1 MKKYFRIATMAY
13 LTLLGATLGAVLYAG
28 IVVAP
33 VTFHTERWLGEGV
46 LSHFQMGLIMTQNFV
61 GLSYLVTVTMISVFL
76 YEGYKY
82 KQFERDKLTTVAA
95 LVVLMSG
102 ALFNWYYLPDIIT
115 MQMAGEAMTRSEVF
129 QNVHKASEIDFKIFA
144 AAILVLM
151 VQNMRKACK

>member
-13 LTLLGATLGAVLYAG
+13 LTLLGVALGAVLYAG

-33 VTFHTERWLGEGV
+33 VTFHAERWLGEGV
-46 LSHFQMGLIMTQNFV
+46 LNHYQMGLIMTQNFV
-61 GLSYLVTVTMISVFL
+61 GLSYLVTVTMIAVFL

-82 KQFERDKLTTVAA
+82 KMFERDKITTVAA
-95 LVVLMSG
+95 LLLLMSG

-115 MQMAGEAMTRSEVF
+115 MQMAGEAMTRSEAF

-144 AAILVLM
+144 AAILALM